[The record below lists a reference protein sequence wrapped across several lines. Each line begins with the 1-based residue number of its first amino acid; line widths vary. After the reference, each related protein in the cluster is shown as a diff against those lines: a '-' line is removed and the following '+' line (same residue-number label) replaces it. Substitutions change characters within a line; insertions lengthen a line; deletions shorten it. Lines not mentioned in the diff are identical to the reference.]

1 MIESCSLFKKCIS
14 MFNNL
19 TKITAWLLYATIVLL
34 YAFSLWVLM
43 DNRQEE
49 TLFSL
54 TETLPILKY
63 SLLQAVLSA
72 SISTILGILL
82 AKAFFYLEFKG
93 KTWLYKSILFVWSL
107 PSLVI
112 IFAVIGIWGNSGWIA
127 QVMKWIGIDWH
138 SNIYGLQGILIA
150 HGLLNIPLVT
160 KYCVEALALIPSS
173 QYQLSA
179 QLNLSG
185 WNYFRIVEFPM
196 FKRILPYVFLTI
208 FMICFTSFPIVLM
221 LGGGPKY
228 STLEVAIYQA
238 VSFEFD
244 FAKAVML
251 IMVQLAF
258 GIVLQGLLFFFS
270 QRALKQSNQTTNVE
284 LWKPR
289 LAGSRKLGLQSILIL
304 QTLLILLPLVSV
316 LWAGI
321 SVSHFWQRLV
331 NLELWEATLF
341 SVLISLIAS
350 ITTVGVT
357 YLIALETR
365 QLLYRKHH
373 FLHAILG
380 SVATYPLILPVFLLA
395 VGLFLLLMN
404 ISLSTTQLLVLVGV
418 MNGIILIPYVYPML
432 FSSMWETF
440 NAQDKLARSLGLS
453 GFNRWWI
460 AEKHYLVRPL
470 ANAFILAMSASLG
483 SFAVIAFFG
492 TADFSTLPYLLYQ
505 QLGSYRTE
513 DASVTALMLM
523 LFALLPFLFNQ
534 RTKISK

>member
-1 MIESCSLFKKCIS
+1 
-14 MFNNL
+14 
-19 TKITAWLLYATIVLL
+19 
-34 YAFSLWVLM
+34 
-43 DNRQEE
+43 
-49 TLFSL
+49 
-54 TETLPILKY
+54 
-63 SLLQAVLSA
+63 
-72 SISTILGILL
+72 
-82 AKAFFYLEFKG
+82 
-93 KTWLYKSILFVWSL
+93 
-107 PSLVI
+107 
-112 IFAVIGIWGNSGWIA
+112 
-127 QVMKWIGIDWH
+127 MKWIGIDWH

-196 FKRILPYVFLTI
+196 FKRILPYVFITI
-208 FMICFTSFPIVLM
+208 FMICLTSFPIVLM

-251 IMVQLAF
+251 IMVQLAV

-289 LAGSRKLGLQSILIL
+289 LVGSRKLGLLSILIL
-304 QTLLILLPLVSV
+304 QTLSILLPLISV
-316 LWAGI
+316 VWTGI
-321 SVSHFWQRLV
+321 SVSEFWQRLAKA
-331 NLELWEATLF
+331 ELWEATLF
-341 SVLISLIAS
+341 SLLISLIAS
-350 ITTVGVT
+350 ITAIGTT

-365 QLLYRKHH
+365 QLLYRKQR
-373 FLHAILG
+373 FLHAMLSSI
-380 SVATYPLILPVFLLA
+380 STYPLILPVFLLA

-404 ISLSTTQLLVLVGV
+404 ITLSTAQLLILVGV
-418 MNGIILIPYVYPML
+418 MNGIILIPFVYPTI
-432 FSSMWETF
+432 FSAMWEIF
-440 NAQDKLARSLGLS
+440 NAQDKLAQSLGLS
-453 GFNRWWI
+453 GFQRWWI
-460 AEKHYLVRPL
+460 AEKYYLIRPL
-470 ANAFILAMSASLG
+470 ANAFILAMSSSLG

-492 TADFSTLPYLLYQ
+492 SPDFSTLPYLLYQ

-523 LFALLPFLFNQ
+523 LFALLPFLF
-534 RTKISK
+534 SKKE

>member
-1 MIESCSLFKKCIS
+1 

-34 YAFSLWVLM
+34 YVFSLWALM

-49 TLFSL
+49 TPFSL
-54 TETLPILKY
+54 AETLPILKY

-160 KYCVEALALIPSS
+160 KYYVEALALIPSS

-258 GIVLQGLLFFFS
+258 GIVLQGLLFFCS

-380 SVATYPLILPVFLLA
+380 SVAT
-395 VGLFLLLMN
+395 
-404 ISLSTTQLLVLVGV
+404 LSTTQLLVLVGV

-470 ANAFILAMSASLG
+470 TNAFILAMSASLG

-492 TADFSTLPYLLYQ
+492 TPDFSTLPYLLYQ

-534 RTKISK
+534 RTKTSK

>member
-1 MIESCSLFKKCIS
+1 

-19 TKITAWLLYATIVLL
+19 SKITAWLLYATIVLL
-34 YAFSLWVLM
+34 YAFSLWALM

-341 SVLISLIAS
+341 SVLISLN
-350 ITTVGVT
+350 
-357 YLIALETR
+357 
-365 QLLYRKHH
+365 HH
-373 FLHAILG
+373 
-380 SVATYPLILPVFLLA
+380 SWRNLPDC
-395 VGLFLLLMN
+395 
-404 ISLSTTQLLVLVGV
+404 T
-418 MNGIILIPYVYPML
+418 
-432 FSSMWETF
+432 
-440 NAQDKLARSLGLS
+440 
-453 GFNRWWI
+453 
-460 AEKHYLVRPL
+460 
-470 ANAFILAMSASLG
+470 
-483 SFAVIAFFG
+483 
-492 TADFSTLPYLLYQ
+492 
-505 QLGSYRTE
+505 
-513 DASVTALMLM
+513 
-523 LFALLPFLFNQ
+523 
-534 RTKISK
+534 

>member
-1 MIESCSLFKKCIS
+1 

-34 YAFSLWVLM
+34 YAFSLWALM

-82 AKAFFYLEFKG
+82 AKAFFYLEFKS

-251 IMVQLAF
+251 IMMQSAV

-289 LAGSRKLGLQSILIL
+289 LVGSRKLGLLSILIL
-304 QTLLILLPLVSV
+304 QTLLILLPLISV
-316 LWAGI
+316 IWTGI
-321 SVSHFWQRLV
+321 SVSEFWQRLTKA
-331 NLELWEATLF
+331 ELWEATLF
-341 SVLISLIAS
+341 SLLISLIAS
-350 ITTVGVT
+350 I
-357 YLIALETR
+357 
-365 QLLYRKHH
+365 
-373 FLHAILG
+373 
-380 SVATYPLILPVFLLA
+380 
-395 VGLFLLLMN
+395 
-404 ISLSTTQLLVLVGV
+404 
-418 MNGIILIPYVYPML
+418 
-432 FSSMWETF
+432 SS
-440 NAQDKLARSLGLS
+440 A
-453 GFNRWWI
+453 
-460 AEKHYLVRPL
+460 
-470 ANAFILAMSASLG
+470 
-483 SFAVIAFFG
+483 
-492 TADFSTLPYLLYQ
+492 
-505 QLGSYRTE
+505 
-513 DASVTALMLM
+513 
-523 LFALLPFLFNQ
+523 
-534 RTKISK
+534 

>member
-1 MIESCSLFKKCIS
+1 

-34 YAFSLWVLM
+34 YAFSLWALM

-196 FKRILPYVFLTI
+196 FKRILPYVFITI
-208 FMICFTSFPIVLM
+208 FMICLTSFPIVLM

-244 FAKAVML
+244 FTKAVML
-251 IMVQLAF
+251 IMVQLTI
-258 GIVLQGLLFFFS
+258 GIVLQALLFFFS

-289 LAGSRKLGLQSILIL
+289 LASSRKLGLQSILIL

-404 ISLSTTQLLVLVGV
+404 ITLSTTQLLVLVGV

-492 TADFSTLPYLLYQ
+492 TPDFSTLPYLLYQ

-534 RTKISK
+534 RTKTSK

>member
-1 MIESCSLFKKCIS
+1 
-14 MFNNL
+14 
-19 TKITAWLLYATIVLL
+19 
-34 YAFSLWVLM
+34 
-43 DNRQEE
+43 
-49 TLFSL
+49 
-54 TETLPILKY
+54 
-63 SLLQAVLSA
+63 
-72 SISTILGILL
+72 
-82 AKAFFYLEFKG
+82 
-93 KTWLYKSILFVWSL
+93 
-107 PSLVI
+107 
-112 IFAVIGIWGNSGWIA
+112 
-127 QVMKWIGIDWH
+127 
-138 SNIYGLQGILIA
+138 
-150 HGLLNIPLVT
+150 
-160 KYCVEALALIPSS
+160 
-173 QYQLSA
+173 
-179 QLNLSG
+179 
-185 WNYFRIVEFPM
+185 
-196 FKRILPYVFLTI
+196 
-208 FMICFTSFPIVLM
+208 M

-404 ISLSTTQLLVLVGV
+404 VTLSTTQLLVLVGV

-492 TADFSTLPYLLYQ
+492 TPDFSTLPYLLYQ

-513 DASVTALMLM
+513 GASVTALMLM

-534 RTKISK
+534 RTKTSK